1 MISLTGPWYRA
12 CYNPPR
18 HDQPE
23 GAALDVIAGRDVTIP
38 CGDITLEGFL
48 HTPDGDPK
56 SRPAAPF
63 PGIVVCHPHPQYG
76 GDMYNNVVGALVR
89 AALESGFAAL
99 RFNFRAVGESEGA
112 HSGGQA
118 EPDDVRAAFAFLA
131 AQPEIES
138 GRVALA
144 GYSFGAAMALL
155 ASPDVSPTGLALV
168 SLPTSAG
175 ELSPPEGDFPLLLVS
190 GDRDEYSDT
199 DALTNLAEAAGDR
212 ARIEIVPGVDHF
224 WMGSDDRLTET
235 AAAFLR
241 TL

>member
-1 MISLTGPWYRA
+1 M
-12 CYNPPR
+12 
-18 HDQPE
+18 
-23 GAALDVIAGRDVTIP
+23 DVIAGRDVAIP
-38 CGDITLEGFL
+38 CGDITLEGLL
-48 HTPDGDPK
+48 HTPDGTGP
-56 SRPAAPF
+56 S

-89 AALESGFAAL
+89 AALDSGFAAL

-112 HSGGQA
+112 HTGGQA
-118 EPDDVRAAFAFLA
+118 EPDDVRAAFAILA
-131 AQPEIES
+131 GQPEIES

-144 GYSFGAAMALL
+144 GYSFGAMMALL

-168 SLPTSAG
+168 SLPTIAG
-175 ELSPPEGDFPLLLVS
+175 DVSPPDGAFPLLFVS

-199 DALTNLAEAAGDR
+199 AALTSLAEAAGER
-212 ARIEIVPGVDHF
+212 ARLEVMPGVDHF

-235 AAAFLR
+235 ATAFLR

>member
-1 MISLTGPWYRA
+1 M
-12 CYNPPR
+12 
-18 HDQPE
+18 
-23 GAALDVIAGRDVTIP
+23 DVIAGRDVAIP
-38 CGDITLEGFL
+38 CGDITLEGLL
-48 HTPDGDPK
+48 HTPDGTGP
-56 SRPAAPF
+56 S

-89 AALESGFAAL
+89 AALDSGFAAL

-112 HSGGQA
+112 HTGGQA
-118 EPDDVRAAFAFLA
+118 EPDDVRAAFAILA
-131 AQPEIES
+131 GQPEIES

-144 GYSFGAAMALL
+144 DYSFGAMMALL

-168 SLPTSAG
+168 SLPTIAG
-175 ELSPPEGDFPLLLVS
+175 DVSPPDGAFPLLFVS

-199 DALTNLAEAAGDR
+199 AALTSLAEAAGER
-212 ARIEIVPGVDHF
+212 ARLEVMPGVDHF

-235 AAAFLR
+235 ATAFLR

>member
-18 HDQPE
+18 HDEPE
-23 GAALDVIAGRDVTIP
+23 GAAVDVISGRDVAIP
-38 CGDITLEGFL
+38 CGNITLEGLL
-48 HTPDGDPK
+48 HLPDGDG
-56 SRPAAPF
+56 PF

-89 AALESGFAAL
+89 AALNSGFAAL
-99 RFNFRAVGESEGA
+99 RFNFRGVGESEGT
-112 HSGGQA
+112 HTGGQA
-118 EPDDVRAAFAFLA
+118 EPDDVKAACAFLA
-131 AQPEIES
+131 EQPEIDA

-168 SLPTSAG
+168 SLPTIAG
-175 ELSPPEGDFPLLLVS
+175 EVSPPTGAFPLLLVS

-199 DALTNLAEAAGDR
+199 AALANLAEAAADR
-212 ARIEIVPGVDHF
+212 ARLEVMPGVDHF
-224 WMGSDDRLTET
+224 WMGADDRLTET
-235 AAAFLR
+235 TSAFLR

>member
-1 MISLTGPWYRA
+1 M
-12 CYNPPR
+12 
-18 HDQPE
+18 
-23 GAALDVIAGRDVTIP
+23 DVIAGRDVAIP
-38 CGDITLEGFL
+38 CGDITLEGLL
-48 HTPDGDPK
+48 HTPDGTGP
-56 SRPAAPF
+56 S

-89 AALESGFAAL
+89 AAQDSGFAAL

-112 HSGGQA
+112 HTGGQA
-118 EPDDVRAAFAFLA
+118 EPDDVRAAFAILA
-131 AQPEIES
+131 GQPEIES

-144 GYSFGAAMALL
+144 GYSFGAMMALL

-168 SLPTSAG
+168 SLPTIAG
-175 ELSPPEGDFPLLLVS
+175 DVSPPDGAFPLLFVS

-199 DALTNLAEAAGDR
+199 AALTSLAEAAGER
-212 ARIEIVPGVDHF
+212 ARLEVMPGVDHF

-235 AAAFLR
+235 ATAFLR

>member
-1 MISLTGPWYRA
+1 M
-12 CYNPPR
+12 
-18 HDQPE
+18 
-23 GAALDVIAGRDVTIP
+23 DVIAGRDVAIP
-38 CGDITLEGFL
+38 CGEITLEGLL

-89 AALESGFAAL
+89 AALRSGFAAL
-99 RFNFRAVGESEGA
+99 RFNFRGVGESEGA

-118 EPDDVRAAFAFLA
+118 EPDDVKAACAFLA
-131 AQPEIES
+131 GQPEIAPE
-138 GRVALA
+138 RAALA

-155 ASPDVSPTGLALV
+155 AAPDVSPAGLVLV
-168 SLPTSAG
+168 SLPTIAG
-175 ELSPPEGDFPLLLVS
+175 ALSPPAGGYPLLLVS

-199 DALTNLAEAAGDR
+199 KALAGLAEAAGER
-212 ARIEIVPGVDHF
+212 ARLEVMPGVDHF
-224 WMGSDDRLTET
+224 WAGSDDRLIET